1 MRVNTNAWNKIR
13 YTVFTPIYDLV
24 GNVFNNYRKMSIEQL
39 ELKPD
44 DNVLIVGGGTGLD
57 LQFLPQTVNITATDI
72 TPSMVT
78 RMNSTIKAF
87 NLNGAARVMDGQKL
101 GFNDA
106 IFDKVILH
114 LILAVIPDPV
124 ACINEVERVLKPGG
138 KVTIYDKF
146 IPDESKL
153 SLGRKIGNLFTNLI
167 ATDITRSLGE
177 IMAHSNLKLTK
188 TMSGGFK
195 GFFKIYVLEKH

>member
-1 MRVNTNAWNKIR
+1 MKVNTNAWNKIR

-24 GNVFNNYRKMSIEQL
+24 GNVFNNYRKLSIEQL

-57 LQFLPQTVNITATDI
+57 LQFLPQTVNVTATDI
-72 TPSMVT
+72 TPSMVS
-78 RMNSTIKAF
+78 RMNDSIKAL
-87 NLNGAARVMDGQKL
+87 NLNGVARVMDGQKL
-101 GFNDA
+101 EFDDA
-106 IFDKVILH
+106 KFDKVILH

-124 ACINEVERVLKPGG
+124 ACIKEVERVLKPGG

-153 SLGRKIGNLFTNLI
+153 SLGRKIGNIFTNLI
-167 ATDITRSLGE
+167 ATDITRKLNGILE
-177 IMAHSNLKLTK
+177 YSNLKLVK
-188 TMSGGFK
+188 TMNGGFK

>member
-24 GNVFNNYRKMSIEQL
+24 GNVFNNYRRLSIEQL
-39 ELKPD
+39 ELKSN

-57 LQFLPQTVNITATDI
+57 LQFLPQTVNVTATDI
-72 TPSMVT
+72 TPSMVS
-78 RMNSTIKAF
+78 RMNGSIKAL
-87 NLNGAARVMDGQKL
+87 NLNGVARVMDGQKL
-101 GFNDA
+101 EFDDA
-106 IFDKVILH
+106 KFDCIILH

-124 ACINEVERVLKPGG
+124 ACIKEVERVLKPGG
-138 KVTIYDKF
+138 KVTVYDKF
-146 IPDESKL
+146 IPDESEL

-167 ATDITRSLGE
+167 ATDITRKLSDILK
-177 IMAHSNLKLTK
+177 HSNLKRVK
-188 TMSGGFK
+188 TMNGGFK

>member
-1 MRVNTNAWNKIR
+1 MKVNTNAWNKIR

-24 GNVFNNYRKMSIEQL
+24 GNVFNNYRKLSIEQL

-72 TPSMVT
+72 TPSMVS
-78 RMNSTIKAF
+78 RMNETIKAL
-87 NLNGAARVMDGQKL
+87 NLNGVARVMDGQKL
-101 GFNDA
+101 EFDDA
-106 IFDKVILH
+106 KFDKVILH

-124 ACINEVERVLKPGG
+124 ACIKEVERVLKPGG
-138 KVTIYDKF
+138 KVTVYDKF

-153 SLGRKIGNLFTNLI
+153 SLGRKIGNIFTNLI
-167 ATDITRSLGE
+167 ATDITRKLSD
-177 IMAHSNLKLTK
+177 ILKHTDLNLTK
-188 TMSGGFK
+188 TINGGFK
-195 GFFKIYVLEKH
+195 GFFKIYVLEKG